1 MDSIPV
7 KNVDFELL
15 KLKHPFSCILAGPS
29 FSGKTTLVTN
39 IINCLS
45 EISTFEN
52 IKINLLWIY
61 GQQESISNISFCQN
75 INVLFDNVVPTDTY
89 LKENNINIV
98 VIDDLMSEACD
109 DKALAEFFTK
119 KSHHMK
125 FSVFLLIQ
133 NLFYKS
139 RQLRTIS
146 LNASYIIIMKNR
158 RDLSQIDYIGRQL
171 YPNNRR
177 FFLDVYKDVTQ
188 YPFGYLLIDLKQTT
202 PEEFRLRSNITDR
215 FRTIIYMEK

>member
-15 KLKHPFSCILAGPS
+15 KLKHHFSCILAGPS
-29 FSGKTTLVTN
+29 FSGKTTIVTN
-39 IINCLS
+39 IINSLS
-45 EISTFEN
+45 EISNFEN
-52 IKINLLWIY
+52 NKINLLWVY
-61 GQQESISNISFCQN
+61 GQQESISNITVCQN

-89 LKENNINIV
+89 LKENYINIV

-125 FSVFLLIQ
+125 FSIFLLIQ

-139 RQLRTIS
+139 RQLRTIC
-146 LNASYIIIMKNR
+146 LNASYILIMKNR

-177 FFLDVYKDVTQ
+177 FFWMYIK
-188 YPFGYLLIDLKQTT
+188 
-202 PEEFRLRSNITDR
+202 
-215 FRTIIYMEK
+215 M